1 MEFTINLKKNQYTNF
16 SNMLLSLPIK
26 IEKRS
31 NTANNTDGD
40 LITVNNLFMHWIRE
54 INVKTYG
61 DDIAALPLNNVLEI
75 HRYSDSMLKHLPKD
89 SIKTFEKE
97 LLYSKTPVI
106 VKNSTNDRR
115 EISYTTEADR
125 SDENIAERIAKF
137 YDLLGTNNVYRIPL
151 TFLVNLGFVNFPSKF
166 DTKFTFDLKQNL
178 SKLFESTKRVT
189 NITTT
194 SPDARKYFLQNSIH
208 TI

>member
-1 MEFTINLKKNQYTNF
+1 
-16 SNMLLSLPIK
+16 MLFSLPIK

-31 NTANNTDGD
+31 NTANNIDGD
-40 LITVNNLFMHWIRE
+40 LITVNNLFVQWIRE

-61 DDIAALPLNNVLEI
+61 DDIAVLPSNNVLEI

-97 LLYSKTPVI
+97 LLNSKTPVI
-106 VKNSTNDRR
+106 VKSSINDRR

-125 SDENIAERIAKF
+125 SDKNIAERIAKF

-151 TFLVNLGFVNFPSKF
+151 TFLVDLGFVNFPVTF

-189 NITTT
+189 NIPAT
-194 SPDARKYFLQNSIH
+194 SPDARKYFLWNSIH
-208 TI
+208 TV